1 MLRHMKILTAILV
14 LMFLALQYQL
24 WVGEGGL
31 PEVWQ
36 LQKALEEQKKENA
49 RLLERNAK
57 LQAEVKGLKQGL
69 EAVEEV
75 ARDELGMIKEGEV
88 FYQIIESP
96 SDNKN

>member
-1 MLRHMKILTAILV
+1 MKVLVAILL

-36 LQKALEEQKKENA
+36 LQNALEQQQKENA
-49 RLLERNAK
+49 TLRERNAR

-69 EAVEEV
+69 DAVEEV

-96 SDNKN
+96 SDKNN

>member
-1 MLRHMKILTAILV
+1 MKVLIAILL

-36 LQKALEEQKKENA
+36 LQKALDAQQLENAELRDRNA
-49 RLLERNAK
+49 RL
-57 LQAEVKGLKQGL
+57 QAQVKDLKQGL

-75 ARDELGMIKEGEV
+75 ARDELGMVKEGET
-88 FYQIIESP
+88 FYQIIESKP
-96 SDNKN
+96 PDDGK